1 MSIEVRTKATVEE
14 GIIARQEIEGRLFLS
29 YAPGNGSVY
38 LLLFTSLTGLDERNS
53 DLIGIGP
60 KCWLVTL
67 LNYDPRPSALISD
80 NGQHLNWT
88 YVREKMGRNER
99 GRHVLGEPDAIVVTE
114 LIGHITGRPYVTSE
128 EILKVVADSEE
139 RRKRAPTSR
148 DLAEEEQSG
157 A

>member
-14 GIIARQEIEGRLFLS
+14 GVVARQELEGRLFIT
-29 YAPGNGSVY
+29 YDPGNGSRY
-38 LLLFTSLTGLDERNS
+38 LLLFTSLTGLDERNL
-53 DLIGIGP
+53 DLIGVGP

-99 GRHVLGEPDAIVVTE
+99 GHHVLGEPDAIVVTE
-114 LIGHITGRPYVTSE
+114 LIGHLTGRSYVTSE
-128 EILKVVADSEE
+128 EILKVVAEE
-139 RRKRAPTSR
+139 EGRRKRIPTSR
-148 DLAEEEQSG
+148 EIDEEEQSST
-157 A
+157 